1 MQVLIK
7 TKRKQ
12 RTSPALPNNTYLI
25 NIAALRLTHLN
36 EVLDEE
42 LTVVLAYA
50 PRLIEALVRVEGE
63 FLLGDFQFL
72 ALVLE
77 HVGEGGLLAR
87 RQFVLHPLDVGDA
100 AFTSVAPLCVIFAS
114 EQLLFTVVEGFLLL
128 EIRVLDLFPRLEK
141 LTVALVLEEMVLHVA
156 SEEVLEEF
164 ALLRYEGASAG
175 DHLAQMLVHGVL
187 ILAPRHSVQLAELL
201 DELVH
206 GEHRR
211 GQRLTLIIDILRALN
226 NLVIQYLVRVDEVSH
241 LTAKDSA
248 VRHHLGRHA
257 ALHRSHILHT
267 SHKLLFLRGLRR
279 LGEFFGIVV
288 LEPVAEVLVRLD
300 LFAPAK
306 SLQESR
312 EVLLAASD

>member
-1 MQVLIK
+1 MV
-7 TKRKQ
+7 
-12 RTSPALPNNTYLI
+12 LI

-42 LTVVLAYA
+42 LAVVLAYA
-50 PRLIEALVRVEGE
+50 PRLVKALVRVEGE
-63 FLLGDFQFL
+63 FLLGGFQFL

-77 HVGEGGLLAR
+77 HVGEGSLLAR
-87 RQFVLHPLDVGDA
+87 RQLVLHPLDVGDA
-100 AFTSVAPLCVIFAS
+100 SVASVAPLCVILAS

-156 SEEVLEEF
+156 AEEVLEELT
-164 ALLRYEGASAG
+164 LLRYECASSG

-187 ILAPRHSVQLAELL
+187 ILAPRHSIQLAELL

-206 GEHRR
+206 REHRR

-226 NLVIQYLVRVDEVSH
+226 HLVIQYLVRVDEVSH
-241 LTAKDSA
+241 LTAKDCA

-257 ALHRSHILHT
+257 ALHRPHILHT
-267 SHKLLFLRGLRR
+267 SHKLLFLGCLRR
-279 LGEFFGIVV
+279 LGEFLRIIV
-288 LEPVAEVLVRLD
+288 L
-300 LFAPAK
+300 
-306 SLQESR
+306 
-312 EVLLAASD
+312 